1 MEPLGSAPERS
12 LDETSAN
19 HLENASFIG
28 GKEVPGAEGESLE
41 VVPNPFSLDDGWSA
55 RF

>member
-1 MEPLGSAPERS
+1 MEPLGSALERS
-12 LDETSAN
+12 SDEASAN
-19 HLENASFIG
+19 HPENASFIE
-28 GKEVPGAEGESLE
+28 GKEVPGAGGESLE